1 MDAREKAKKLIK
13 LAVHEK
19 TPDKERFAAALAA
32 VKIIDRAS
40 LLDEDTNAGPSI
52 TPDDLQASVTAV
64 QTLFAALTDPSV
76 LAAAKRLAR
85 TIGRRAR

>member
-32 VKIIDRAS
+32 AKIIDRAS
-40 LLDEDTNAGPSI
+40 LLDEGDASPGIST
-52 TPDDLQASVTAV
+52 DDLQASVTAV
-64 QTLFAALTDPSV
+64 NVLFSTLTDPSFI
-76 LAAAKRLAR
+76 AAAKRLAR
-85 TIGRRAR
+85 TIGRRAK